1 MFIIYGQWGHVS
13 VTSSCSNVRAC
24 FVALSGIRWA
34 TKNLCGPVNNCVLVP
49 VVLPSAPANGDIR
62 LANSDSNRLYGVLY
76 IYLDGQ
82 WGTIS
87 YEGFTI
93 SAANVACRQ
102 LGQVGAENYT
112 STGQNSNA
120 LLPDNVWV
128 NGLPFFCTQDPS
140 LLFNSRLATRSHWA
154 DLFIFTAPLP
164 EIVIRLR
171 SIIEVGTFTDVLG

>member
-1 MFIIYGQWGHVS
+1 MVVDSGAMTSRDKLETMHKLN
-13 VTSSCSNVRAC
+13 TSSTRGVGLESGRGLTTAQVMSPSP
-24 FVALSGIRWA
+24 FLLWGLVLSLSPALGELPR
-34 TKNLCGPVNNCVLVP
+34 KLCGPVNNCVLVP

-62 LANSDSNRLYGVLY
+62 LANSDGNRLYGVLY

-112 STGQNSNA
+112 SIGQNSNA
-120 LLPDNVWV
+120 LLPDNV
-128 NGLPFFCTQDPS
+128 
-140 LLFNSRLATRSHWA
+140 
-154 DLFIFTAPLP
+154 
-164 EIVIRLR
+164 
-171 SIIEVGTFTDVLG
+171 